1 MFFLSDILIVGATY
15 ICMTAYENIIHRLA
29 HNKKTGF
36 YYEWHKQHH
45 IDYPPHKPESDIYI
59 NTSGFH
65 NHFIYSILISWYIL
79 YKILSLRTFII
90 FVSET
95 SLYAFSVDYLH
106 KQFHLKNSWLKRC
119 PWFQKYK
126 QIHLIHHMNP
136 RKNFNFYDTSFDK
149 MNNTYKNI

>member
-45 IDYPPHKPESDIYI
+45 IDYPPNKPESDIYI

-65 NHFIYSILISWYIL
+65 NHFIYSILISWYVL

-95 SLYAFSVDYLH
+95 SL
-106 KQFHLKNSWLKRC
+106 
-119 PWFQKYK
+119 
-126 QIHLIHHMNP
+126 
-136 RKNFNFYDTSFDK
+136 
-149 MNNTYKNI
+149 